1 MKSILL
7 FAALCTS
14 GAVQAQ
20 GFAPWETRDV
30 VKDVPDTSAAVVT
43 NSGFAPWDAREV
55 VKDVPDASA
64 AVVTNSGFAPWDARE
79 VVRTSNERPA
89 ISSRVETTV
98 FHP

>member
-20 GFAPWETRDV
+20 
-30 VKDVPDTSAAVVT
+30 
-43 NSGFAPWDAREV
+43 GFAPWDAREV